1 MYGDQFGEFSVLFSL
16 FAVLI
21 PYTQTPQNG
30 SLDHKSDTLG
40 KSVLQSVSS
49 NK

>member
-1 MYGDQFGEFSVLFSL
+1 MYGDQFGEFSFSP

-21 PYTQTPQNG
+21 PYTQTPKNG